1 LRRLRHKICTKNAAE
16 DGGLSL
22 YQMKKIITLLFITS
36 LVLTACS
43 ANITSTAEPSVTQ
56 NSAKTPKP
64 ESTVE
69 TASRLKVKEEAL
81 NGLEIM
87 VWTPWYGVEA
97 SLFDSFV
104 KDFNQKN
111 EWGIKVSAESQ
122 VNFTNL
128 YENVTASLPTKQRPD
143 LVVALPEHAL
153 EWDAEGVVTDLMPY
167 AQDPAYGIDSSD
179 IPNVF
184 WNQDHFGEKRLAIPA
199 QRTARFLLWNET
211 WAGELGFGSS
221 PDAPDDF
228 KQQACRAQQ
237 AMLKDESP
245 QNDFMGGWYVD
256 TEPMT
261 AYAWLLA
268 FEGGV
273 LEGSDYRFLTP
284 HNIEAFKFLR
294 ELSESACAWQTAG
307 GNPFTAFASREAM
320 FITASL
326 EDLPD
331 IAREFAGANNTDKW
345 KVISFPGENEDAL
358 VVYGSSYIVLKSTE
372 EEQLAAWLF
381 ARWLLDK
388 EQDARWVEA
397 THLFPLRTSTLDLL
411 GDYEKTHP
419 QWMQA
424 VKLLPQ
430 GEIQPQLA
438 SWRQVKTMIGDGFA
452 HMYRVNVPSGQVAAI
467 LAQMESISREL
478 SK

>member
-1 LRRLRHKICTKNAAE
+1 
-16 DGGLSL
+16 
-22 YQMKKIITLLFITS
+22 MKKIISLLFITS
-36 LVLTACS
+36 LILTACGAD
-43 ANITSTAEPSVTQ
+43 ANSTAEPSATQ
-56 NSAKTPKP
+56 SSTKTPRV

-81 NGLEIM
+81 NGLEIT

-104 KDFNQKN
+104 EDFNQNN

-128 YENVTASLPTKQRPD
+128 YEGVTASLATADKPD
-143 LVVALPEHAL
+143 LVIALSEHAL
-153 EWDAEGVVTDLMPY
+153 EWDANGAVTDLTPY
-167 AQDPAYGIDSSD
+167 AQDPLYGIDSSD
-179 IPNVF
+179 IPNAF

-211 WAGELGFGSS
+211 WAGDLSFGSS
-221 PDAPDDF
+221 PNAPDDF
-228 KQQACRAQQ
+228 QQQACRAQK
-237 AMLKDESP
+237 AMLKDELP

-256 TEPMT
+256 TESMT

-284 HNIEAFKFLR
+284 NNIEAFKFLR
-294 ELSESACAWQTAG
+294 ELSETTCAWQAAG
-307 GNPFTAFASREAM
+307 ADPIPAFANREAM

-331 IAREFAGANNTDKW
+331 VARAFASANNTDTW

-388 EQDARWVEA
+388 EQDARWVET
-397 THLFPLRTSTLDLL
+397 THLFPLRTSTLGLL

-438 SWRQVKTMIGDGFA
+438 SWRTVKVMFGDGFA

-467 LAQMESISREL
+467 LAQMESLSREL